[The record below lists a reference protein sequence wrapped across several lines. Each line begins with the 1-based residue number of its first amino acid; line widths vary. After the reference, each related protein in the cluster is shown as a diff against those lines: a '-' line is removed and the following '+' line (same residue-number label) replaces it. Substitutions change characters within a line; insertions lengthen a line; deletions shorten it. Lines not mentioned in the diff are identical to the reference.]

1 MERVEERELL
11 RSVEF
16 QYRCVNEVEMIFSA
30 SVLIPNPSLW
40 IRLNPLFNQASVFS
54 ILQIAFSDQPLLS

>member
-1 MERVEERELL
+1 MERVEEKELL

-16 QYRCVNEVEMIFSA
+16 YYRCVNEAEMIFSA
-30 SVLIPNPSLW
+30 FILIPNPSLW

-54 ILQIAFSDQPLLS
+54 ILQIAFVDQPLLS